1 MSTFILVTIVLVA
14 SILQSATGFGFAIM
28 AIPFLLL
35 LFEPHDAIQLNIILC
50 FLLSLIMIYK
60 IRKEINKDILIRLIK
75 GSIVGILPGLV
86 LFIFLDVRPLKLF
99 VSILIL
105 VITSLLIAKIHFRQS
120 SRKELI
126 VGVFSGLLTTSIGL
140 PGPPLMIYFAGTRL
154 DKATI
159 RGTTVAYF
167 VFVSLISLLLQYSMY
182 EISRDVWIATLW
194 SIPFVLIGIF
204 LGQWVFA
211 RLNQQLLQK
220 LIYLLLFCTGSY
232 SLLTTL

>member
-232 SLLTTL
+232 LLLTTL